1 MGSKLIISAASFI
14 VAGGINWA
22 LTKSMQ
28 KSVAIGAVAAGGAL
42 AALKLRKTWLEN
54 TVISNDFKGLQF

>member
-1 MGSKLIISAASFI
+1 
-14 VAGGINWA
+14 
-22 LTKSMQ
+22 MQ